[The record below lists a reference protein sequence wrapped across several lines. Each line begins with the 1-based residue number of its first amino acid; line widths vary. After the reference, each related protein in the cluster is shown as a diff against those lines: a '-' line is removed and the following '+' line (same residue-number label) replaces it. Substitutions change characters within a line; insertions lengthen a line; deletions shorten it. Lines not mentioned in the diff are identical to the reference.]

1 MPPTFAGNHEEEMEL
16 EFGDDYT
23 QTTGCVYPGL
33 VGAKGGDCA
42 RAFLCDPSP
51 RTNPVPDSHAGT

>member
-1 MPPTFAGNHEEEMEL
+1 MEL

-33 VGAKGGDCA
+33 MGGDGGDCA
-42 RAFLCDPSP
+42 RAFLCVRSATDARALTPPLGS
-51 RTNPVPDSHAGT
+51 

>member
-1 MPPTFAGNHEEEMEL
+1 MEL